1 METVLEIND
10 WGKTQYPDALHKQIA
25 LVERIKD
32 GTQPRDCLVFTEHE
46 ACFTIGSKIGASK
59 HLLWDTQTT
68 DSEGISIYK
77 SNRGGDITYH
87 GPGQMVTYPIIKL
100 KDRDLHAYLRKLE
113 TVVIRLLKY
122 FDIEAGVRSGKTGI
136 WIDDRKICA
145 IGVAVKS
152 WISYHGLALNID
164 PNLNH
169 FKGIIPCGITDGS
182 VTSMAQELAKIPEKK
197 YIKERFIVE
206 FKSIFYEV

>member
-1 METVLEIND
+1 METAPEIHD
-10 WGKTQYPDALHKQIA
+10 WGKTHYPDALSAQLA
-25 LVERIKD
+25 LVEAIKSN
-32 GTQPRDCLVFTEHE
+32 TKPKDCLIFTEHE
-46 ACFTIGSKIGASK
+46 ACYTIGSKIGAHK
-59 HLLWDTQTT
+59 HLLWDAQTT

-87 GPGQMVTYPIIKL
+87 GPGQMVVYPIL
-100 KDRDLHAYLRKLE
+100 QLRDRDLHAYLRKLE
-113 TVVIRLLKY
+113 SVVIQLLKH
-122 FDIEAGVRSGKTGI
+122 FDIDAGTRSGKTGI

-152 WISYHGLALNID
+152 WISYHGLALNIN

-182 VTSMAQELAKIPEKK
+182 VTSIAQELKEIPEKK

-206 FKSIFYEV
+206 FESLFYEI